1 MVTRV
6 AIGFQAA
13 YHHVKDE
20 SGIKQKLTLNNKF
33 KIK

>member
-13 YHHVKDE
+13 YHHVKDKW
-20 SGIKQKLTLNNKF
+20 GIKQKLTMNNKY
-33 KIK
+33 I